1 MLVYKGFAAVVEV
14 NEEDG
19 LLYGHVIGAH
29 GGATFHAET
38 VAQAKVE
45 FAKSVDI
52 YLDFC
57 KDLGKE
63 RDRSFSGTFTMH
75 VPPALHRTLA
85 IAAEARKESII
96 ETVLAACELALERWQ
111 IPIEELAGTTVELG
125 EPAAT
130 PTPAEARSPRKS
142 SKRKPAAPA
151 AAAKE

>member
-1 MLVYKGFAAVVEV
+1 MLYYKGFAGVLEV
-14 NEEDG
+14 DEGDG
-19 LLYGHVIGAH
+19 LLYGHVIGAD

-38 VAQAKVE
+38 VAQARVE

-57 KDLGKE
+57 KRQGKGP
-63 RDRSFSGTFTMH
+63 DRSFSGKFTMH

-96 ETVLAACELALERWQ
+96 ETVRAACELALERWQ
-111 IPIEELAGTTVELG
+111 IPIEELAGSPVEVG
-125 EPAAT
+125 EPAAASA
-130 PTPAEARSPRKS
+130 PISAKPSRKS
-142 SKRKPAAPA
+142 AKRKPSLPA